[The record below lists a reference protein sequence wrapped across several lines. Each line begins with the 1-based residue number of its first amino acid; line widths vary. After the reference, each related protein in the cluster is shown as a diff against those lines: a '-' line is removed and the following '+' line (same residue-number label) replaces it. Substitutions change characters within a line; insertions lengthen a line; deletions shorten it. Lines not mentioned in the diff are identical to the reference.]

1 MSGVWTTIDFS
12 QPGDQADFLRVP
24 FSSDRSAYGW
34 VPVPMFCLGSGAGP
48 TALLTAG
55 THGDEYEGQI
65 ILRRLLSLLRGRPI
79 AGRVILLPALNQPAV
94 AAGLRNSPLDGGNLN
109 RAFPGQPN
117 AGVTAAIA
125 DYVTRVLFPL
135 ADLAID
141 LHSGGGSLD
150 YLPVA
155 FAHAGRTVDHAQRTA
170 RLLDSFAAPYSIVTN
185 GRGGGGGSTL
195 YGAAA
200 AHGLPALTT
209 ELGGGHGLSPD
220 GVNIGLAG
228 VLRVLRDFGVVPCL
242 EAPPAKAP
250 CRLSMQPPET
260 TIYARAHGLLE
271 PRVGPGTPV
280 AAGDLAGFLHPLDD
294 PATPPLPLTFSASG
308 IVVFRRHP
316 TLTAPGD
323 ALFGLA
329 AETLGG

>member
-200 AHGLPALTT
+200 AMA
-209 ELGGGHGLSPD
+209 
-220 GVNIGLAG
+220 
-228 VLRVLRDFGVVPCL
+228 
-242 EAPPAKAP
+242 
-250 CRLSMQPPET
+250 
-260 TIYARAHGLLE
+260 
-271 PRVGPGTPV
+271 
-280 AAGDLAGFLHPLDD
+280 
-294 PATPPLPLTFSASG
+294 
-308 IVVFRRHP
+308 FRRMVSTSDWPACCGCCAISVSCRVWRLLPPRPRAAFRCNRLRPQSTHGR
-316 TLTAPGD
+316 TGFWSHASAPARRSLPGIWR
-323 ALFGLA
+323 GSCIRW
-329 AETLGG
+329 TIPQPRRCR